1 MSDEAIQNQFYQ
13 LCWRFKKGEVY
24 AMRIAACHLFAD
36 VYGKLNSE
44 KRELA
49 RKKYAKLSKDDT
61 PMVRW
66 GVAQSMSVL
75 ANQLEPALVYEYLL
89 PILKLLMVDKNDSV
103 RVHAVSAA
111 VTVASLLADP
121 QTIST
126 DIVPQLKMAYT
137 NKQAWRL
144 RFAVAEHSAQI
155 SKHMKREQ
163 VDQFIVPIYTALMND
178 SEPEVR
184 SEAVNRLAELAEYCS
199 G

>member
-1 MSDEAIQNQFYQ
+1 
-13 LCWRFKKGEVY
+13 
-24 AMRIAACHLFAD
+24 
-36 VYGKLNSE
+36 
-44 KRELA
+44 
-49 RKKYAKLSKDDT
+49 
-61 PMVRW
+61 MVRW

-137 NKQAWRL
+137 NK
-144 RFAVAEHSAQI
+144 
-155 SKHMKREQ
+155 
-163 VDQFIVPIYTALMND
+163 
-178 SEPEVR
+178 
-184 SEAVNRLAELAEYCS
+184 
-199 G
+199 